1 MQAIRSSRSRPPR
14 SLWRTRRTAESQPSD
29 NHDTRTSRNYGSNL
43 MLLLLLLVFFFYS
56 KKRLFERIG
65 YSKEVIRLRIS
76 SKKALTLASNF
87 LLEYV

>member
-1 MQAIRSSRSRPPR
+1 
-14 SLWRTRRTAESQPSD
+14 
-29 NHDTRTSRNYGSNL
+29 
-43 MLLLLLLVFFFYS
+43 MLLLLLLVFFLYS

-65 YSKEVIRLRIS
+65 YSKDVIRLRIS